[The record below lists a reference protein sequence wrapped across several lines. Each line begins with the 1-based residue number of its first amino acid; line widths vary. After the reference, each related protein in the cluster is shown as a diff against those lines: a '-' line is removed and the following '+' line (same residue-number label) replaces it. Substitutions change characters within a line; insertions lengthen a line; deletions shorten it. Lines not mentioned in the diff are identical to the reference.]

1 MKKIERSSNFGAERY
16 TYDFKI
22 CTYANGWAQLD
33 TDQDASYFGTW
44 ANPLTFELMSY
55 CEGDTTHTKC
65 ETEQEFIHKMAELIA
80 WNQER
85 GYFIGVDGMCRDN
98 IIQAFTRMG
107 FGDALH

>member
-1 MKKIERSSNFGAERY
+1 MPEITHGFEPMGDRY
-16 TYDFKI
+16 KYDFRQ
-22 CTYANGWAQLD
+22 CTSDKGWAQVD
-33 TDQDASYFGTW
+33 TKQDASYFGTW

-107 FGDALH
+107 FKDALH